1 MTQPD
6 RVQAVRWGGDRIIL
20 LDQTLLPSE
29 ERYVEAV
36 DVKELARAI
45 RRLAVRGAPLLG
57 IAAGYGIALAAA
69 TSTEGD
75 RSALLRELRHAGDR
89 LVASRPTAVNIAWA
103 VERVLGA
110 VTEAPDAGG
119 VRRAALA
126 EATRI
131 ESEDAAACLAIG
143 RFGAELVPRGANV
156 LTLCNTGALATGGIG
171 TAQGIIDTAHRQGKD
186 LHVWVS
192 ETRPLLQGARLTAW
206 ELQRLGV
213 PATVVTDSATA
224 TLMAGGSV
232 DLVVV
237 GADRIAANGD
247 VANKVGTYALAIVA
261 SHHGVPFY
269 VAAPASTVDEST
281 HHGGAIPI
289 ERRNPE
295 EVTQS
300 RGLSIAP
307 AGVWAINPAFDV
319 TPADLITGIVTDRGV
334 VTPPYPAGLRRILRD
349 ADRPWSADEKV
360 AP

>member
-1 MTQPD
+1 
-6 RVQAVRWGGDRIIL
+6 
-20 LDQTLLPSE
+20 
-29 ERYVEAV
+29 
-36 DVKELARAI
+36 
-45 RRLAVRGAPLLG
+45 
-57 IAAGYGIALAAA
+57 
-69 TSTEGD
+69 
-75 RSALLRELRHAGDR
+75 
-89 LVASRPTAVNIAWA
+89 
-103 VERVLGA
+103 
-110 VTEAPDAGG
+110 
-119 VRRAALA
+119 
-126 EATRI
+126 
-131 ESEDAAACLAIG
+131 
-143 RFGAELVPRGANV
+143 
-156 LTLCNTGALATGGIG
+156 
-171 TAQGIIDTAHRQGKD
+171 
-186 LHVWVS
+186 
-192 ETRPLLQGARLTAW
+192 LLQGARLTAW